1 MSNLIEEVERF
12 TDEIEGELEKKKCCG
27 VAITR
32 NVTLSLLCIS
42 VMFVL
47 FFGMMIGFVVDEEDA
62 AHHGGAGSG
71 AIPTGGGSGSAPAPP
86 RTKELLL
93 SRLEP
98 LTGSRIRE
106 KGTPEEGA
114 MEWLVNT
121 DPLQLDF
128 EKTSLDE
135 LVQRYV
141 LATLYFA
148 TNGKSWN
155 QQYNFLSM
163 DHVCLWHTFEQDAG
177 VTCNDN
183 NDVTSIKLDGIGMTG
198 SIPPDLALIHPLHTL
213 SLTENSLL
221 GSFPSY
227 IGMLTKL
234 RVLDLRTYPSWE
246 QWMGWCCRYSRFGTV
261 VDSSRW
267 SLFLCMCF
275 SLFCFVLVVDG
286 YSVSRCYPSFF

>member
-32 NVTLSLLCIS
+32 NVTLSLLCIFF
-42 VMFVL
+42 MFVL
-47 FFGMMIGFVVDEEDA
+47 FFGMMIGFIVDEEEG
-62 AHHGGAGSG
+62 AHHQGGGGAT
-71 AIPTGGGSGSAPAPP
+71 IPTGGGSGSGIAPGPP

-114 MEWLVNT
+114 MEWLANK

-148 TNGKSWN
+148 TNGESWS
-155 QQYNFLSM
+155 QQYNFLST

-183 NDVTSIKLDGIGMTG
+183 NDVTSIKLDGIGMMG
-198 SIPPDLALIHPLHTL
+198 LIPPDLALIHPLHTL
-213 SLTENSLL
+213 SLTENGLL
-221 GSFPSY
+221 GSIPST

-234 RVLDLRTYPSWE
+234 RVLDLRTYLW
-246 QWMGWCCRYSRFGTV
+246 WLWI
-261 VDSSRW
+261 
-267 SLFLCMCF
+267 
-275 SLFCFVLVVDG
+275 
-286 YSVSRCYPSFF
+286 VSR